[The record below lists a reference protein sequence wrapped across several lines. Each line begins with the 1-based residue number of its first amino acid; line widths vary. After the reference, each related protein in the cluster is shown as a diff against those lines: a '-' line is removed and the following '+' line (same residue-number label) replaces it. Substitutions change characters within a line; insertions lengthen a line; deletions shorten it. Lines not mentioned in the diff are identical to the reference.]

1 MGRAIVTSPR
11 FNLSGSS
18 PSSAEPVPHAAV
30 PGGQVPPD
38 TYKDRLFKYIPGEIV
53 TLYLG
58 ARTAIETSTNSP
70 HVLHWIVFILCLVAT
85 PLYLWRNQQVKAWR
99 QLAISTVSFVVWA
112 FALGGP
118 FTSFGWYRQAYG
130 AVCLPIFTFLI
141 AAVRPDPPQQSNQ
154 SAG

>member
-1 MGRAIVTSPR
+1 MSRAIVSSPR
-11 FNLSGSS
+11 FNLPGNQ
-18 PSSAEPVPHAAV
+18 PFNAELVPHAVV
-30 PGGQVPPD
+30 PQDQASPD

-58 ARTAIETSTNSP
+58 AETAIETSARSP
-70 HVLHWIVFILCLVAT
+70 HVLHWIVFFLCLVAT

-99 QLAISTVSFVVWA
+99 QLAISTASFVLWA

-118 FTSFGWYRQAYG
+118 FTTFHWYRQAYG

-141 AAVRPDPPQQSNQ
+141 AAVRPDPPPQGGQ
-154 SAG
+154 SAR